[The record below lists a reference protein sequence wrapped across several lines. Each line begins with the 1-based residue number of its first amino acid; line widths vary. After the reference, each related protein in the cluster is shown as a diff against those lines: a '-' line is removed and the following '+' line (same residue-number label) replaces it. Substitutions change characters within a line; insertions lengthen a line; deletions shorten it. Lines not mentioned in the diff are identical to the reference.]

1 MSDEHFDDPNIAD
14 DTFDP
19 GAFDADH
26 ANGLIGVSLP
36 DPAMAAEFLLAVRRI
51 GMHDRL
57 HLRDAVLV
65 AKEADG
71 SVVVQETIDPSPGKS
86 AVSGALWAGL
96 LGLLVGGPV
105 GWAVGLGVGAAT
117 GAGVAKVVDLGIP
130 DEWVR
135 WFREAVQPGTA
146 AIVVLVEDL
155 DVGAFRAEVERFP
168 GAEVLHTTLRA
179 GALAELT
186 R

>member
-1 MSDEHFDDPNIAD
+1 MSDANLDDQTIAD
-14 DTFDP
+14 DSFDP
-19 GAFDADH
+19 GSYDAEH

-51 GMHDRL
+51 AVNDRAK
-57 HLRDAVLV
+57 LRDAVLV
-65 AKEADG
+65 VKHDDG
-71 SVVVQETIDPSPGKS
+71 SVVVQETMDPSPGRS
-86 AVSGALWAGL
+86 AMSGALWAGL
-96 LGLLVGGPV
+96 LGLLVGGPI

-135 WFREAVQPGTA
+135 WFRDAVQPGTA

>member
-1 MSDEHFDDPNIAD
+1 MSDEHFDDPTIAD

-36 DPAMAAEFLLAVRRI
+36 DPTMAAEFLLAVRRI
-51 GMHDRL
+51 GSNDRL

-65 AKEADG
+65 VKEADG
-71 SVVVQETIDPSPGKS
+71 SVVVQETIDPSPGRS